1 LKKKYVNILANLKE
15 CGLNPKGKMYVF
27 LDGIQAKP
35 EVVRAIKYLYDHY
48 KIKFFL
54 SGSSSFYI
62 KNLFPES
69 LIDKKFIFELCPLAF
84 EEFLLFRDKNGKFGP
99 SLNQQDKNKNQI
111 FYESTR
117 KFYDEY
123 LEYGGFP
130 EVDLTDQRK
139 DKILKIKDIFKSYF
153 EKDVKNL
160 AGFSKINSFRDLILL
175 LAHRNGEKP
184 DISKLSPEI
193 GVSKMTV
200 YSYLSFF
207 AQC

>member
-1 LKKKYVNILANLKE
+1 
-15 CGLNPKGKMYVF
+15 MYVF

-130 EVDLTDQRK
+130 EVVLTDQRK

>member
-1 LKKKYVNILANLKE
+1 MFFWMEFK
-15 CGLNPKGKMYVF
+15 LNRKWWELLSICVIITRLNF
-27 LDGIQAKP
+27 SSA
-35 EVVRAIKYLYDHY
+35 VRASL
-48 KIKFFL
+48 
-54 SGSSSFYI
+54 YI

-69 LIDKKFIFELCPLAF
+69 LIGKKFIFEIFPLVF

-123 LEYGGFP
+123 LEYCGFP
-130 EVDLTDQRK
+130 EVVLTKQSK
-139 DKILKIKDIFKSYF
+139 NKILKIKDIFKSYF